1 MATIARS
8 NTRTAGRTLAD
19 RLRNLNLRFQAS
31 KEAARK
37 RTQIRRELS
46 TYSDD
51 ELGEFGLSRFDIPA
65 VAAGTYRR

>member
-8 NTRTAGRTLAD
+8 NTRTAGRTFAD

-37 RTQIRRELS
+37 RSQIMRELS
-46 TYSDD
+46 TYSDED
-51 ELGEFGLSRFDIPA
+51 LGELGLSRFDIPA